1 MKREP
6 KVHSEK
12 FYRKRSK
19 VLRGAGLTTIGLTT
33 TGGFFAYQSIIDWNN
48 FKKDLTDFVVV
59 NQENVKLNLAI
70 ALPFM
75 IGMIVFLIVML
86 KKNKEFFSDKIS
98 MSLLIAVLFTYL
110 IYSIVEVTL
119 FSLIGAFTGSLIDET
134 LFNNL
139 AKRDKIRAGD
149 EKEYT
154 MEKRKEQIRLK
165 ARAEARANNDG
176 SV

>member
-6 KVHSEK
+6 KQRTET

-19 VLRGAGLTTIGLTT
+19 ALRGAGLTTIGLTT
-33 TGGFFAYQSIIDWNN
+33 TGGFFAYESIIDWNN
-48 FKKDLTDFVVV
+48 FKNDLTNFVVV
-59 NQENVKLNLAI
+59 NQENIKLNLSI

-75 IGMIVFLIVML
+75 IGMIVFLIVMM

-98 MSLLIAVLFTYL
+98 MSLLVAIFFTYL
-110 IYSIVEVTL
+110 IYSVIEVTL
-119 FSLIGAFTGSLIDET
+119 FSLVGAFTGSLIDEM

>member
-6 KVHSEK
+6 KIHSEK

-48 FKKDLTDFVVV
+48 FKQDLTDFVVV

>member
-48 FKKDLTDFVVV
+48 FKEDLTDFVVV

-119 FSLIGAFTGSLIDET
+119 FSLIGAFTGSLIDEM

-149 EKEYT
+149 EKEYA